1 MSCENFE
8 EYIELNQNFEE
19 KQLVRNGFLENIRRY
34 RASLIEEGELE
45 NTKDWNELYFG
56 FKVEKV
62 TYMGKTA
69 LYRSHKRRNA
79 LFDFMFHKGA
89 KNRYDS
95 YIKFHVINA
104 WTKFYIKDTDLSI
117 GEIKSKIYDILQD
130 SSSFSAEVQYDK
142 DSKELFIHYR
152 IPFVSEMKSWKSKLI
167 LLMKAYEF
175 SENIQKIIL
184 RLDN

>member
-62 TYMGKTA
+62 TYGKTCA
-69 LYRSHKRRNA
+69 L
-79 LFDFMFHKGA
+79 
-89 KNRYDS
+89 
-95 YIKFHVINA
+95 
-104 WTKFYIKDTDLSI
+104 
-117 GEIKSKIYDILQD
+117 
-130 SSSFSAEVQYDK
+130 
-142 DSKELFIHYR
+142 
-152 IPFVSEMKSWKSKLI
+152 
-167 LLMKAYEF
+167 
-175 SENIQKIIL
+175 
-184 RLDN
+184 

>member
-1 MSCENFE
+1 MTIYLISQQERLYFRGDYFPKNVCIILISIIYITLASAIYIYTSSNFASYKKSLIKIYNLKDISGSKMSCENFE

-62 TYMGKTA
+62 TYMGKPV
-69 LYRSHKRRNA
+69 LYRSHKRRHA
-79 LFDFMFHKGA
+79 LFDFMFHKEA

-104 WTKFYIKDTDLSI
+104 WTKFLYKR
-117 GEIKSKIYDILQD
+117 Y
-130 SSSFSAEVQYDK
+130 
-142 DSKELFIHYR
+142 
-152 IPFVSEMKSWKSKLI
+152 
-167 LLMKAYEF
+167 
-175 SENIQKIIL
+175 
-184 RLDN
+184 